1 MSATKNDLLISAFEE
16 IRISG
21 ITVNPTP
28 ADKALALRH
37 LETMMAQLEGRNIC
51 VGYNFEDTPN
61 MNSPSNVDRA
71 YWYPIIM
78 LLADRLLPS
87 FGKVATPE
95 FARNR
100 SGAQSYLSSVC
111 AKLHPVPHSSRMPK
125 APGPYFYPASDPGP
139 ALNCTTHT
147 MYIGDTDDFTES
159 FISYL
164 AAGETIA
171 SYVLTADTGLT
182 VDSESLSTPIVS
194 YRITADGNNGV
205 EETLQA
211 KIVATTSDDRVITR
225 LINFQLVSADVID

>member
-61 MNSPSNVDRA
+61 MNSLSNVDRA

-111 AKLHPVPHSSRMPK
+111 AKLHPVRILHECLK
-125 APGPYFYPASDPGP
+125 
-139 ALNCTTHT
+139 LLVQ
-147 MYIGDTDDFTES
+147 I
-159 FISYL
+159 FILYL
-164 AAGETIA
+164 IQGQH
-171 SYVLTADTGLT
+171 LT
-182 VDSESLSTPIVS
+182 VPLTQCI
-194 YRITADGNNGV
+194 
-205 EETLQA
+205 
-211 KIVATTSDDRVITR
+211 
-225 LINFQLVSADVID
+225 